1 MYCCLCT
8 SIILT
13 LLVAMLVVL
22 YEIGSNI
29 DENGNLMVPM
39 APNQL
44 RGMYIEGIVYDRYT
58 KVYQGVIDSS
68 MKGQT
73 SYYFTIMC
81 LRPKKQENCDNYDGY
96 QEWCKQYSGGT
107 IPNIHSK
114 QTIKKQVIEKIQ
126 NAFPGSNITKG
137 YENCC
142 DLYRITW

>member
-13 LLVAMLVVL
+13 LVVAILVVM

-44 RGMYIEGIVYDRYT
+44 RGMYIESIVNDRYT
-58 KVYQGVIDSS
+58 KVYNGVIDSS

-73 SYYFTIMC
+73 SYYFTVMC
-81 LRPKKQENCDNYDGY
+81 VRRAGQETCDNYDGY

-114 QTIKKQVIEKIQ
+114 QIIKPLIKKIQ

-142 DLYRITW
+142 IVYRITW

>member
-13 LLVAMLVVL
+13 LVVGMLVVL
-22 YEIGSNI
+22 YEIGRNV
-29 DENGNLMVPM
+29 DENGNATM

-44 RGMYIEGIVYDRYT
+44 RGMYIESIVNDHYT
-58 KVYQGVIDSS
+58 KVYKGVIDSS

-73 SYYFTIMC
+73 SYYFTVMC
-81 LRPKKQENCDNYDGY
+81 VRRPDNCDNYDGY

-107 IPNIHSK
+107 IPNIQSK
-114 QTIKKQVIEKIQ
+114 QIIKPLIKKIQ

>member
-8 SIILT
+8 SIVLT
-13 LLVAMLVVL
+13 LVVGLLVVL
-22 YEIGSNI
+22 YEIGGWNV

-44 RGMYIEGIVYDRYT
+44 RGMYIESIVNDHYT
-58 KVYQGVIDSS
+58 KVYKGVIDSS

-73 SYYFTIMC
+73 SYYFTVMC
-81 LRPKKQENCDNYDGY
+81 VRRVGQENCDNYDGY

-107 IPNIHSK
+107 IPNIQSK
-114 QTIKKQVIEKIQ
+114 QIIKPLIKKVQ

>member
-1 MYCCLCT
+1 MYCT
-8 SIILT
+8 SITLILVVG
-13 LLVAMLVVL
+13 LVVGLLVVL
-22 YEIGSNI
+22 YEIGGWNV

-44 RGMYIEGIVYDRYT
+44 RGMYIESIVNDHYT
-58 KVYQGVIDSS
+58 KVYKGVIDSS

-73 SYYFTIMC
+73 SYYFTVMC
-81 LRPKKQENCDNYDGY
+81 VRRPENCDIYDGY

-107 IPNIHSK
+107 IPNIQSK
-114 QTIKKQVIEKIQ
+114 EIIKPLIKKIQ

-142 DLYRITW
+142 DRYRITW